1 MKTIVG
7 IDWSE
12 KKHDVRIHNQRGGL
26 LEQFA
31 IEAAMEG
38 FAYLARRIKR
48 YTKQAE
54 ETVVG
59 IETSHNLLV
68 DFLVEQGYQ
77 VYILAPS
84 VVHAN
89 RGRHRASQAKGDD
102 ADAFLLADILR
113 TDINRLQAWKPNS
126 EQVQQM
132 TCLLGRIEDVT
143 KMMTQEL
150 NRLRGGLLRY
160 YPQALNGIKTLKTQS
175 SLTFL
180 THYPDPTEAKGLS
193 YAQWQ
198 AFCQAHTHW
207 PKQSQI
213 ELYNALQQPAPL
225 PPAGVVPAYR
235 RQTVSVA
242 RHLQLLLEDKK
253 QLIDE
258 VNRLFEAHEDAYIF
272 DSLPGAGDLL
282 APSLLVLFGD
292 WRDRYPDP
300 AMLQAIAGTAPVTV
314 SSGKSR
320 QVRFRLAC
328 NHAYRNT
335 LQQFAKQSTTQSPWA
350 LTYFQTALARTKSN
364 NQAYRSLANRWV
376 KIIWT
381 LWQRGEAY
389 NEDFHLQQIQRHRRW

>member
-12 KKHDVRIHNQRGGL
+12 KKHDVRIHNEQGGL
-26 LEQFA
+26 LERFS
-31 IEAAMEG
+31 IEAKMEG
-38 FAYLARRIKR
+38 FAYLARRIKKSAR
-48 YTKQAE
+48 RAE
-54 ETVVG
+54 DVLVA

-113 TDINRLQAWKPNS
+113 TDINRLLPWKPNS

-132 TCLLGRIEDVT
+132 SCLLGRIEDLT
-143 KMMTQEL
+143 KMTTQEQ
-150 NRLRGGLLRY
+150 NRLRDGLLRY
-160 YPQALNGIKTLKTQS
+160 YPQALVGIKTLKAKS
-175 SLTFL
+175 SLAFL
-180 THYPDPTEAKGLS
+180 AQYPDPAQVKSLS
-193 YAQWQ
+193 YAEWL
-198 AFCQAHTHW
+198 AFCQADTYW
-207 PKQSQI
+207 SKQSQI
-213 ELYNALQQPAPL
+213 ELYNALQESAPA
-225 PPAGVVPAYR
+225 PPAGVIPAYAQ
-235 RQTVSVA
+235 QTVSLA

-253 QLIDE
+253 QLIDQL
-258 VNRLFEAHEDAYIF
+258 NRLFEPHKDAFIF
-272 DSLPGAGDLL
+272 ASLPGAGDLL

-300 AMLQAIAGTAPVTV
+300 AILQAIAGTAPVTIA
-314 SSGKSR
+314 SGKSR
-320 QVRFRLAC
+320 QVRFRQAC
-328 NHAYRNT
+328 NHTYRNI
-335 LQQFAKQSTTQSPWA
+335 LQQFAIQSTKQSPWA
-350 LTYFQTALARTKSN
+350 LTYFQTALARTGSN

-389 NEDFHLQQIQRHRRW
+389 DEDYHLQQVQRHRRW